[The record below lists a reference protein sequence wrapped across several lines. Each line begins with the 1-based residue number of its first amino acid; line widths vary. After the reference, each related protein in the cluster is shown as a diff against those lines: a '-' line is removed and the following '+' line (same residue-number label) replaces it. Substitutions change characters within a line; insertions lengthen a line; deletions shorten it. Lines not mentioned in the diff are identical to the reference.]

1 MVAPAVKVTLVPEQ
15 MLLVPAV
22 MLTDGITL
30 FETDIVTTLLVTILV
45 VTHPALLVICKLKTS
60 LFAMPLVV

>member
-30 FETDIVTTLLVTILV
+30 FETARVMALLVTMLV

-60 LFAMPLVV
+60 LFAMLLVV

>member
-22 MLTDGITL
+22 MLTLGVML

-60 LFAMPLVV
+60 LFAMLLVV